1 MHADLQ
7 FLTPPDIRHACET
20 ALARLAATS
29 AVPRIWARDASL
41 WPDTPGTRDAIAD
54 RLGWLDAPA
63 MSAGHLDRIAEA
75 RAAAA
80 AGGIDHIVLLGM
92 GGSSLAPDVIARVLA
107 PAQGPDVLRML
118 DSVAPP
124 AIRRA
129 FAGIERALVIVA
141 SKSGG
146 TIEPAM
152 LALEARRAVEAAGV
166 TPWAHHFV
174 AITDPGTP
182 LSTSAA
188 GDGFREVWLN
198 PPDIGGRFSALS
210 LFGLVPPALAGLPI
224 ADLLG
229 SGRAMA
235 DACRAE
241 APAANPGAALGAFMA
256 ACAAHGRHALSLL
269 LSPRLERFGL
279 WVEQLV
285 AESTGK
291 HGLGVL
297 PVLETEQRAT
307 RPGRAAVVLEL
318 MQEPAD
324 PELID
329 ALAAA
334 GTPVARITLGAP
346 SALGGEFFRWEFATT
361 ICGLLMGV
369 NPFDQPD
376 VQSTKSATEDLLRRY
391 TADRALPGVPRQ
403 RAEGGQH
410 LGCSDAVDA
419 TRPVRDLLIAPD
431 ATYVAVLAYA
441 DPGDAAT
448 AVVLQ
453 DLVRRLGTHTSAPV
467 TLGYG
472 PRYLHSTGQLHKGGP
487 AGGRFLLVAMQPAD
501 DLPIPGQPFSFG
513 TLQLAQARG
522 DLAAL
527 SSAGR
532 QAVLLETGGTTAD
545 LAQALAALG
554 L

>member
-1 MHADLQ
+1 MPADLQ

-29 AVPRIWARDASL
+29 AIARLWARDISL
-41 WPDTPGTRDAIAD
+41 WPDTPGMRATVAD

-63 MSAGHLDRIAEA
+63 MTAGHLDRIAAA
-75 RAAAA
+75 RAAAVA
-80 AGGIDHIVLLGM
+80 DGIDHVVLLGM

-107 PAQGPDVLRML
+107 PAHGPDVLRML
-118 DSVAPP
+118 DSVSPP

-129 FAGIERALVIVA
+129 FRGIERALVIVA
-141 SKSGG
+141 SKSGS

-152 LALEARRAVEAAGV
+152 LALEARRALEAAGV
-166 TPWAHHFV
+166 AAWAHRFV
-174 AITDPGTP
+174 AITDPGTL

-188 GDGFREVWLN
+188 ADGFRDIWLN

-210 LFGLVPPALAGLPI
+210 LFGLVPPALAGLPVT
-224 ADLLG
+224 DLVS

-235 DACRAE
+235 DACRADT
-241 APAANPGAALGAFMA
+241 PAANPGAALGAFMA
-256 ACAAHGRHALSLL
+256 ACASTGRPAVSLL

-291 HGLGVL
+291 GGLGVL
-297 PVLETEQRAT
+297 PVMETPRRAT
-307 RPGRAAVVLEL
+307 RAGRSAIVLEL
-318 MQEPAD
+318 LQEPAD

-329 ALAAA
+329 ALGAT
-334 GTPVARITLGAP
+334 GTPCARITLGAP
-346 SALGGEFFRWEFATT
+346 SAIGGEFFRWEFATA
-361 ICGLLMGV
+361 ICGLLMDV

-376 VQSTKSATEDLLRRY
+376 VQSTKSATEGLLRRY
-391 TADRALPGVPRQ
+391 IAERELPAVPRR
-403 RAEGGQH
+403 RAQGGQH
-410 LGCSDAVDA
+410 FGCSDAVSPA
-419 TRPVRDLLIAPD
+419 QPVRDELTAHD
-431 ATYVAVLAYA
+431 ASYVAVLAYA
-441 DPGDAAT
+441 DPGDAA
-448 AVVLQ
+448 AAAVLQ
-453 DLVRRLGTHTSAPV
+453 SLVDRLGAQTGVPV

-487 AGGRFLLVAMQPAD
+487 AGGRFLLVAMQPSD
-501 DLPIPGQPFSFG
+501 DLPIPGQPYSFA
-513 TLQLAQARG
+513 TLQLAQARA

-527 SSAGR
+527 NAAGR
-532 QAVLLETGGTTAD
+532 QAVLIETGGTPAE
-545 LAQALAALG
+545 LEQALGALG